1 MRGIHQ
7 LLLVAIRRQ
16 MVSFIGTESPRD
28 NHLPSVSVQ
37 QSWPQQRDYY
47 TCYLKS
53 EIRSTLFALLVYQG
67 QLIRGPRKT
76 SAIELL
82 YFPGRKATEATTLRR
97 PALLRTAGIP
107 IIGT

>member
-1 MRGIHQ
+1 MHQ

-16 MVSFIGTESPRD
+16 VVSFIGTESPRD
-28 NHLPSVSVQ
+28 NLPSVSVR

-53 EIRSTLFALLVYQG
+53 EISSTLFALLVYQG
-67 QLIRGPRKT
+67 QLIREPRKT
-76 SAIELL
+76 SAIGLL
-82 YFPGRKATEATTLRR
+82 YFPGRRATEATTLRR
-97 PALLRTAGIP
+97 PMLLRTAGIP